1 MTPTGNGQSVIEVS
15 ANDMTKTIN
24 VSSRYGIVNC
34 FYELKEENINS
45 GSWYIDPNGLVGNRN
60 DGDGFIL
67 SDDIGSDFVYSAS
80 FDVSNAAA
88 AGLLFRSTSN
98 MSSYIMANYDK
109 NAGICKVW
117 SYNGDSYQELANVG
131 VHPVDVNHV
140 TLKVTAYGRNVR
152 VALDGNEVINTQIR
166 ESDPLSG
173 HYGLNVFSG
182 TAHYSE
188 IKFSYLA
195 MTFAERLLELTGEA
209 CEGNY
214 SGTINKS
221 AQLHAIWLTLQNDY
235 YSKMNSEQKQILA
248 NAEFDVSG
256 NVVTA
261 RSGTNQ
267 TVAEAMAR
275 YEMLVSKY
283 GANQYGDNKL
293 TDFVNRGVTPVQ
305 NQLMS
310 LFGSNENINVT
321 LLIVII
327 SSLSIISI
335 SACLF
340 LRKKKVH

>member
-1 MTPTGNGQSVIEVS
+1 
-15 ANDMTKTIN
+15 
-24 VSSRYGIVNC
+24 
-34 FYELKEENINS
+34 
-45 GSWYIDPNGLVGNRN
+45 
-60 DGDGFIL
+60 
-67 SDDIGSDFVYSAS
+67 
-80 FDVSNAAA
+80 
-88 AGLLFRSTSN
+88 
-98 MSSYIMANYDK
+98 MAN
-109 NAGICKVW
+109 
-117 SYNGDSYQELANVG
+117 S
-131 VHPVDVNHV
+131 
-140 TLKVTAYGRNVR
+140 T
-152 VALDGNEVINTQIR
+152 
-166 ESDPLSG
+166 
-173 HYGLNVFSG
+173 
-182 TAHYSE
+182 
-188 IKFSYLA
+188 
-195 MTFAERLLELTGEA
+195 
-209 CEGNY
+209 
-214 SGTINKS
+214 
-221 AQLHAIWLTLQNDY
+221 
-235 YSKMNSEQKQILA
+235 KQILA

-256 NVVTA
+256 DVVTA